1 MIPLIYQPMFASNA
15 PFSEVAMTTLAFPAR
30 FRATPRLKAIG
41 HFFADITQG
50 IHDAREIENRYETL
64 SRMSDEALACRGL
77 TRDDVPLVAVTGSK
91 VS

>member
-1 MIPLIYQPMFASNA
+1 
-15 PFSEVAMTTLAFPAR
+15 MTTLAFPSL

-41 HFFADITQG
+41 RFFAEITQG

-77 TRDDVPLVAVTGSK
+77 TREDIPRVAVTGRKGS
-91 VS
+91 